1 MTESKAAIS
10 RATTLVAE
18 EDEAIEW
25 LCQQMKEAK
34 KTIQQSLGIPV
45 SAPPRQL
52 RRQQKKRK
60 SIVPEE
66 AGI

>member
-18 EDEAIEW
+18 EDEAIER

-34 KTIQQSLGIPV
+34 ETIQQSLGIPV
-45 SAPPRQL
+45 PRQL